1 MRKVLFKYNLD
12 NTFLFEFVSFIIEIK
27 FGIIDD
33 KQCLDISN
41 INLAVVI
48 TCGVLLKNTLIF

>member
-12 NTFLFEFVSFIIEIK
+12 NTFLSEFVSFIIEIK

-41 INLAVVI
+41 INLVVVI
-48 TCGVLLKNTLIF
+48 TCGVLLKNNLIF

>member
-48 TCGVLLKNTLIF
+48 TCGVLLKNNLIF